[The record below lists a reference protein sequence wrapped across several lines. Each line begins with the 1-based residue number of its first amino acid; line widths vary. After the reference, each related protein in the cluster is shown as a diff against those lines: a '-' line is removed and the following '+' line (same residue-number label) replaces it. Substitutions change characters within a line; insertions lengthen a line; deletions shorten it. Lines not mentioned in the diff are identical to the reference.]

1 VRLEERPRWSTR
13 AFLRT
18 GAQDGGVAE
27 REAVG
32 RRYGEHLSDHD
43 LLFLAGGHAEQVPVL
58 RREPALMLDLL
69 DRPAVADAVLAA
81 RGEGPGRFSYI
92 SPFLVFAAAVHR
104 ISSAL
109 VGSSYVV
116 DRTGPR
122 SRLPVFDG
130 PALAAFAAEPQHRL
144 FLAELLASYAR
155 LASGIGWR
163 RTGDGWRR
171 QRWDEL
177 DLPRL
182 AALREALPA
191 DEQPGIW
198 RRIGDGAL
206 FLAGVFPEYAERSL
220 GLVEIARLQRATG
233 LRLATAEGPISELLE
248 ELAGRA
254 YQRVGS
260 SVPPAVVQ
268 SPRSARRVLTL
279 VADRY
284 LFPVAAD

>member
-1 VRLEERPRWSTR
+1 VE
-13 AFLRT
+13 
-18 GAQDGGVAE
+18 E
-27 REAVG
+27 REAVA

-43 LLFLAGGHAEQVPVL
+43 LLILAGGRAEQVPVL

-69 DRPAVADAVLAA
+69 DRPTVTDAILAM
-81 RGEGPGRFSYI
+81 RRDEPGRFSYV

-104 ISSAL
+104 ISNAL
-109 VGSSYVV
+109 VGSSYVP

-130 PALAAFAAEPQHRL
+130 PVLAAFAAEPQHRL

-155 LASGIGWR
+155 LASGVVWR
-163 RTGDGWRR
+163 RCRDGWRR

-177 DLPRL
+177 DLSHL
-182 AALREALPA
+182 AALREALPP
-191 DEQPGIW
+191 DEQPGVW

-233 LRLATAEGPISELLE
+233 LQLDTAEGPISELLE
-248 ELAGRA
+248 ELAGCA

-260 SVPPAVVQ
+260 SVPRAVVE

-284 LFPVAAD
+284 LFPLVTD

>member
-1 VRLEERPRWSTR
+1 MER
-13 AFLRT
+13 
-18 GAQDGGVAE
+18 

-43 LLFLAGGHAEQVPVL
+43 LLILAGGRAEQVPVL
-58 RREPALMLDLL
+58 RREPTLVVDLL
-69 DRPAVADAVLAA
+69 DRSAVADALLAA
-81 RGEGPGRFSYI
+81 RRDEPGRFSYI
-92 SPFLVFAAAVHR
+92 SPFLMFAAAVHR
-104 ISSAL
+104 MSNAL
-109 VGSSYVV
+109 TGRSYVV
-116 DRTGPR
+116 DRTGPHF
-122 SRLPVFDG
+122 RLPVFDG

-155 LASGIGWR
+155 LASGVVWRRDESGWR
-163 RTGDGWRR
+163 Q

-177 DLPRL
+177 DLLRL

-191 DEQPGIW
+191 DEQPGVW

-206 FLAGVFPEYAERSL
+206 FLAGVFPEYAEWSL

-233 LRLATAEGPISELLE
+233 LRLYTAEGPISELLE

-254 YQRVGS
+254 YQRVGG
-260 SVPPAVVQ
+260 SVPCAVVE
-268 SPRSARRVLTL
+268 SPRLARRVLTL

>member
-1 VRLEERPRWSTR
+1 VE
-13 AFLRT
+13 
-18 GAQDGGVAE
+18 E

-43 LLFLAGGHAEQVPVL
+43 LLTLAGGRAEQVPML
-58 RREPALMLDLL
+58 RRQPALVVDLL

-81 RGEGPGRFSYI
+81 RHNEPGQFSYI

-104 ISSAL
+104 TSNAL
-109 VGSSYVV
+109 VGRSYVT

-130 PALAAFAAEPQHRL
+130 PALAAFATEPRHRL

-155 LASGIGWR
+155 LASGVVWR
-163 RTGDGWRR
+163 RGERGWQR

-177 DLPRL
+177 DLVRL

-191 DEQPGIW
+191 DEQPGVW

-220 GLVEIARLQRATG
+220 GLVEIARLQRATD
-233 LRLATAEGPISELLE
+233 LRLSTAQGPVAELLE

-254 YQRVGS
+254 YQRAGA
-260 SVPPAVVQ
+260 SVPRAVVE

-284 LFPVAAD
+284 LFPFAAD

>member
-1 VRLEERPRWSTR
+1 MEEC
-13 AFLRT
+13 
-18 GAQDGGVAE
+18 
-27 REAVG
+27 EAVA

-43 LLFLAGGHAEQVPVL
+43 LLILAGGRSEQVPVL
-58 RREPALMLDLL
+58 RREPALLLDLL
-69 DRPAVADAVLAA
+69 DRPTVADAVLAA
-81 RGEGPGRFSYI
+81 RREEPGRFSYV

-104 ISSAL
+104 ISNAL

-130 PALAAFAAEPQHRL
+130 PVLAAFATEPQHRL

-155 LASGIGWR
+155 LASGAVWR
-163 RTGDGWRR
+163 RSGGGWRR

-177 DLPRL
+177 DLTRL
-182 AALREALPA
+182 AALREALPV
-191 DEQPGIW
+191 DEQPGVW

-220 GLVEIARLQRATG
+220 GPVEIARLQHATG
-233 LRLATAEGPISELLE
+233 LRLYTAEGPILELLE

-254 YQRVGS
+254 YQRVGR
-260 SVPPAVVQ
+260 SVPAAVAE

-284 LFPVAAD
+284 LFPVAAG

>member
-1 VRLEERPRWSTR
+1 M
-13 AFLRT
+13 LRQ
-18 GAQDGGVAE
+18 AQDGGVDDY
-27 REAVG
+27 EAVG

-43 LLFLAGGHAEQVPVL
+43 LLVLAGGRADQALVL
-58 RREPALMLDLL
+58 RREPARVLDLL

-81 RGEGPGRFSYI
+81 RRDEPRRFSHV

-104 ISSAL
+104 TSNAL
-109 VGSSYVV
+109 AGRWHVT
-116 DRTGPR
+116 DRTSPR
-122 SRLPVFDG
+122 TRLPLLDG
-130 PALAAFAAEPQHRL
+130 PVLAAFATRPKHRL

-155 LASGIGWR
+155 LASGMVWQHGEQGWQ
-163 RTGDGWRR
+163 R

-182 AALREALPA
+182 AALREVLPVDA
-191 DEQPGIW
+191 QPGLW

-206 FLAGVFPEYAERSL
+206 FLAGVFPDYAEHSL

-233 LRLATAEGPISELLE
+233 LRLSTIEGPVSGLLE

-254 YQRVGS
+254 YQRVGA
-260 SVPPAVVQ
+260 SVPRAVVE
-268 SPRSARRVLTL
+268 SPQSARRVLAL

-284 LFPVAAD
+284 LFPLNAG

>member
-1 VRLEERPRWSTR
+1 VE
-13 AFLRT
+13 
-18 GAQDGGVAE
+18 Q

-32 RRYGEHLSDHD
+32 QRYGEHLNDHD
-43 LLFLAGGHAEQVPVL
+43 LLALAGDRAEQAPML
-58 RREPALMLDLL
+58 RREPALVLDLL
-69 DRPAVADAVLAA
+69 DRPDVADAVLAA
-81 RGEGPGRFSYI
+81 RRDERGRFSYI

-104 ISSAL
+104 TSNAL
-109 VGSSYVV
+109 VGRSYVT

-130 PALAAFAAEPQHRL
+130 PALAAFATEPQHRL

-155 LASGIGWR
+155 LASGVVWR
-163 RTGDGWRR
+163 RGERGWQR

-177 DLPRL
+177 DLVRL

-191 DEQPGIW
+191 DEQPGVW

-233 LRLATAEGPISELLE
+233 LRLSTAEGPISELLE

-254 YQRVGS
+254 YQRVGV
-260 SVPPAVVQ
+260 SVPRAVVE
-268 SPRSARRVLTL
+268 SPRSARRMLTL
-279 VADRY
+279 IADRY
-284 LFPVAAD
+284 LFPIFTD